1 MQTKRTLSRSTL
13 TVQDVTVT
21 SARKPRLPSIATP
34 RCDLRPTPGTAL
46 QPTKRR
52 KRFSRPGACA
62 LRSYGALLEQVYY
75 KEREMS
81 SDVAF
86 QAGRAP
92 AGARL
97 SIPRSQDRGLSPLFG
112 KADVAL
118 SKALS
123 YLRRENLATYQAK
136 GGLVCGSER
145 M

>member
-86 QAGRAP
+86 QAGRAAIHP
-92 AGARL
+92 QVSRPGPFAA
-97 SIPRSQDRGLSPLFG
+97 FW
-112 KADVAL
+112 
-118 SKALS
+118 
-123 YLRRENLATYQAK
+123 
-136 GGLVCGSER
+136 
-145 M
+145 